1 MFKNRKKP
9 TKGAIVFYSLY
20 GAGVLAFLI
29 ALLVILNPLKD
40 WLIRYEAAQ
49 PNHKKQEVYQEIFQ
63 AGNWEELY
71 QLAGLQDSKFE
82 QAASFAAYMDKLVGE
97 QELVCL
103 ETSAGL
109 SGDKKFIVKLGDE
122 KIATF
127 VLTGGGSNETEII
140 PWELK
145 SVEVSLEK
153 ETSVT
158 VDRLPG
164 QTVYINGVA
173 LDDSYTIRRITA
185 DRAQAYLP
193 EGQNGF
199 YMDQQRV
206 TGLWTEPKVE
216 VKDAAGFDIPV
227 NYNGETGVYTQ
238 TLPAQVATDAQK
250 ELALNAAKAY
260 SKYMINA
267 DDHKLSVNF
276 DTASEIYQKILTYE
290 KWTMQSYQ
298 GYAFSEAT
306 YSDFYQYSE
315 DCFSIV
321 VDLTLNVT
329 RPNGTVKEYPF
340 HSTLVMTR
348 NNMGV
353 FKATAMTN
361 LNIQEV
367 REQVKLTLSYD
378 ETTQDIWVDTV
389 NPKPQLPILTA
400 PEGKVF
406 KGWVMEELNENGTTL
421 TVVFDENGALMLP
434 ADTALD
440 AVTLKPLFED
450 GGNG

>member
-1 MFKNRKKP
+1 MAPKVYFSREITPEK
-9 TKGAIVFYSLY
+9 
-20 GAGVLAFLI
+20 VL
-29 ALLVILNPLKD
+29 
-40 WLIRYEAAQ
+40 
-49 PNHKKQEVYQEIFQ
+49 
-63 AGNWEELY
+63 ELY

-82 QAASFAAYMDKLVGE
+82 QAESFAAYMDKLVGE
-97 QELVCL
+97 QELICL

-109 SGDKKFIVKLGDE
+109 SGDKKFIVKLGEE

-145 SVEVSLEK
+145 SVEVPLEK
-153 ETSVT
+153 KTSVI

-173 LDDSYTIRRITA
+173 LDDSYTIRRVTA
-185 DRAQAYLP
+185 DRAQSYLP
-193 EGQNGF
+193 EGQTSF

-216 VKDAAGFDIPV
+216 VKDALGFAVPV
-227 NYNGETGVYTQ
+227 SYNGQTGIYTQ
-238 TLPAQVATDAQK
+238 ALPAQVATDNQK
-250 ELALNAAKAY
+250 ELALSAAKAY

-267 DDHKLSVNF
+267 ADHKLSANF
-276 DTASEIYQKILTYE
+276 DTDSEVYQKILTYE

-298 GYAFSEAT
+298 SYAFSEAM

-329 RPNGTVKEYPF
+329 RNNGTVKEYPF

-348 NNMGV
+348 NSMGV

-361 LNIQEV
+361 LNIQELK
-367 REQVKLTLSYD
+367 EQVKLTLSYD
-378 ETTQDIWVDTV
+378 EITQDVWVDTV
-389 NPKPQLPILTA
+389 DPKPQLPEVIV

-406 KGWVMEELNENGTTL
+406 KGWVMEELEEDGTTAL
-421 TVVFDENGALMLP
+421 SVVFDENGALMLP
-434 ADTALD
+434 ADKTLD